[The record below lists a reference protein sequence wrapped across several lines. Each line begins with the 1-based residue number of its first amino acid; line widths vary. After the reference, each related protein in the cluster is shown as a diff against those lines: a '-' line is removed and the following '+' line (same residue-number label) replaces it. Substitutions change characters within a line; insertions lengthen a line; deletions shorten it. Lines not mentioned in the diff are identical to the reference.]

1 MSCNET
7 KTGKAKFDGNC
18 KCQNAVLNAYKSLLS
33 AGTPE
38 PRALEAAKIVY
49 GYHHPEDAPEV
60 AALTVERWVYAEH
73 FH

>member
-7 KTGKAKFDGNC
+7 KKGKAVFNGDC
-18 KCQNAVLNAYKSLLS
+18 KCQNAVMRAYNGLLT

-49 GYHHPEDAPEV
+49 SYHHPEDAPDI

>member
-7 KTGKAKFDGNC
+7 KTGAVKFDADC
-18 KCQNAVLNAYKSLLS
+18 KCQSAVLRAYKSLLS
-33 AGTPE
+33 VGTPE
-38 PRALEAAKIVY
+38 TRALEAAKIVY
-49 GYHHPEDAPEV
+49 SHHHPEDPADV

>member
-7 KTGKAKFDGNC
+7 KKGKAEFNGDC
-18 KCQNAVLNAYKSLLS
+18 KCQNAVMRAYKGLLS

-38 PRALEAAKIVY
+38 TRALEAAKIVY
-49 GYHHPEDAPEV
+49 SYHHPEDAADI

>member
-7 KTGKAKFDGNC
+7 RTGAVKFDADC
-18 KCQNAVLNAYKSLLS
+18 KCQSAVLRAYKSLLS

-38 PRALEAAKIVY
+38 SRALEAAKIVY
-49 GYHHPEDAPEV
+49 SHHHPEDPADV

>member
-7 KTGKAKFDGNC
+7 KKGKIEFDGDC
-18 KCQNAVLNAYKSLLS
+18 KCQNAVMRAYKGLLT

-38 PRALEAAKIVY
+38 SRALEAAKIVY
-49 GYHHPEDAPEV
+49 SHHHPEDPADI
-60 AALTVERWVYAEH
+60 AALTVERWVNAGH